1 MSADDSAYPPPPD
14 LGLEPGAA
22 DARDEDDGP
31 GHGGREG
38 EAEALGRRAK
48 RAVGD
53 AGAEEAKRR
62 RREYTRTGQA
72 CDRCKV

>member
-14 LGLEPGAA
+14 LGLEPEAA

-31 GHGGREG
+31 GHG
-38 EAEALGRRAK
+38 EAEAPGRRGK